1 MRIFIFLFLIGFC
14 HQSCVIK
21 KFVRKEMQVDLLPEF
36 ISSDSISVLEPAFSG
51 HLSSSYDDIGVAL
64 PVLSGKQNVFK
75 SEVEQLLHAKYLD
88 IRSIF
93 VKSSNCLQY
102 KMNPENWRD
111 DKWTL
116 FETYRCLKIDSL
128 LYTILF
134 YNRFD
139 IIQPIDFS
147 NSLRNSTNLHTHLF
161 VFHRNRIVYTRS
173 FRYSM
178 VISHREHKL
187 SRSRNI
193 YPYFSDNQVKYVV
206 EKVTEDLFKRIR
218 NI

>member
-1 MRIFIFLFLIGFC
+1 
-14 HQSCVIK
+14 
-21 KFVRKEMQVDLLPEF
+21 
-36 ISSDSISVLEPAFSG
+36 
-51 HLSSSYDDIGVAL
+51 
-64 PVLSGKQNVFK
+64 
-75 SEVEQLLHAKYLD
+75 
-88 IRSIF
+88 
-93 VKSSNCLQY
+93 
-102 KMNPENWRD
+102 MNPENWRD

-161 VFHRNRIVYTRS
+161 VFHGNRIVYTRS